1 MEFRVR
7 EMQNE
12 TQFVGVVQ
20 RILGINMPHMD
31 SRRSAPTREYT
42 KDYLE
47 LPNGALRLLW

>member
-12 TQFVGVVQ
+12 TEFGVAQ

-31 SRRSAPTREYT
+31 SRRWAPTREYT

-47 LPNGALRLLW
+47 LPNGALRPLW